1 MTQPERKKQKTSS
14 ALFVVG
20 DAQHG
25 DAVVGRKVRLI
36 ELPAECTWE
45 VLSWLGVVD
54 LVRATAVCRSW
65 RSLATSPHATS
76 SAFPD
81 RDSLY
86 HHLNRHNAHS
96 SATSPS
102 RDAAGG
108 RLWERAYF
116 RTWPLPR
123 LPPLPTTGLPP
134 TKRCRHGDDDENCRC
149 NRPLV
154 LCDVSPHAQP
164 QQQQLN
170 WMDVAKERLRL
181 QCNGTSSW
189 RAPMSDAQCSGWR

>member
-1 MTQPERKKQKTSS
+1 MQPERKRQKTSPAS
-14 ALFVVG
+14 LFVVG
-20 DAQHG
+20 DVQHG
-25 DAVVGRKVRLI
+25 DDDAVVGRKAQLI

-45 VLSWLGVVD
+45 VLGWLGVVD

-65 RSLATSPHATS
+65 RSLATSPHATT

-86 HHLNRHNAHS
+86 HHGHTVTS
-96 SATSPS
+96 SSS
-102 RDAAGG
+102 GDAVRGRGGG

-116 RTWPLPR
+116 RTWPLPQ

-134 TKRCRHGDDDENCRC
+134 TKRCRHGDDDKNCRC

-154 LCDVSPHAQP
+154 LCDVSPQTQQP
-164 QQQQLN
+164 QPQLN

-181 QCNGTSSW
+181 QCKGTS
-189 RAPMSDAQCSGWR
+189 